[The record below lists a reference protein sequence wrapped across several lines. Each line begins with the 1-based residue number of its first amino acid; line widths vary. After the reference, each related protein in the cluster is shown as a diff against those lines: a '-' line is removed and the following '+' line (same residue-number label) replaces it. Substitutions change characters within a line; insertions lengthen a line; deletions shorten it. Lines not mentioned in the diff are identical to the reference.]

1 MQATPEQHATL
12 SRIVIRILDDWEID
26 DNNKIKLLGLPAETK
41 PRMMNH
47 YRNNSELPDTSEINQ
62 RIEQLV
68 AISEA
73 LRTTYPHNYRMSTHW
88 LNTPH
93 RRFNQRTPLSMILD
107 RGLNGMMAVRADL
120 DCAYAWSLTEN
131 MQNTNPTNS

>member
-1 MQATPEQHATL
+1 MQINPQQRAAL
-12 SRIVIRILDDWEID
+12 SRIVMQILDDWEID
-26 DNNKIKLLGLPAETK
+26 DNDKIKLLGLPAETK
-41 PRMMNH
+41 PRMMNR
-47 YRNNSELPDTSEINQ
+47 YRNNSELPDIIEINE

-73 LRTTYPHNYRMSTHW
+73 LRTTYPHNYRMSMHW

-93 RRFNQRTPLSMILD
+93 RRFNQKTPLNMILNN
-107 RGLNGMMAVRADL
+107 GLNGMMAVRADL

-131 MQNTNPTNS
+131 MQNLTATSS